1 MTTSWWKTGIIYQIY
16 PRSFQDSNGDG
27 VGDLRG
33 IISRLDYLAWLG
45 IDAIWLS
52 PICQSP
58 MKDFGYDV
66 SDYTAVDP
74 LFGTLDDFDALIA
87 EAAARQIKIV
97 IDLVPSH
104 TSDQHA
110 WFIEARSSRDNPK
123 RDWYIWADAKP
134 DGSPP
139 NNWLAYFGG
148 AAWTWDAATG
158 QYYMH
163 NFLPEQ
169 PELNYRNPMV
179 TEAMKGVVRF
189 WLGRGVAGMRV
200 DVIDRMLKDPEMCD
214 NPPDPNY
221 VEGVSNPQ
229 FKYLRVNSEQHP
241 DVHGLVREFRRTFDE
256 FGDRPIIGEIN
267 FTTDVAYITS
277 HYGAA
282 LDEIQLPFNFAFL
295 MLPWSAQAIRD
306 FVDRYDAAV
315 PEGGQP
321 NYVLGNHDVSRLA
334 TRLGSAQARVA
345 ALLLL
350 TLRGTP
356 TLYYGD
362 ELGMEDVYIAPE
374 QYQDPQG
381 INIGYSRDPQR
392 TPMQW
397 DITANA
403 GFTSAQPWL
412 PVAPDAMTRNVEVQ
426 GTQPDSV
433 LALYRRMIA
442 VRRATP
448 ALTTG
453 SYRSVDVKADDVFV
467 YVRESGEQRVC
478 VALNFGDRMQ
488 SLALRELGQGRI
500 IVSTHMDRTEAVD
513 MGALYLRENEG
524 VVVEVA
530 HTP

>member
-1 MTTSWWKTGIIYQIY
+1 MTAPWWKTGIIYQIY

-33 IISRLDYLAWLG
+33 IISRLDYLVWLG

-58 MKDFGYDV
+58 MKDFGYDI

-74 LFGTLDDFDALIA
+74 LFGTLDDFDELIA
-87 EAAARQIKIV
+87 EAAARQIKVV

-123 RDWYIWADAKP
+123 RDWYIWADARA

-148 AAWTWDAATG
+148 PAWTWDAATG

-200 DVIDRMLKDPEMCD
+200 DVIDRMLKDPEMRD

-229 FKYLRVNSEQHP
+229 FKYLRVNSEQHR

-267 FTTDVAYITS
+267 FTTDIAYITS

-282 LDEIQLPFNFAFL
+282 LDEMQLPFNFAFL

-315 PEGGQP
+315 PDGGQP
-321 NYVLGNHDVSRLA
+321 NYVLGNHDVSRMA

-381 INIGYSRDPQR
+381 INIGYSRDPER

-403 GFTSAQPWL
+403 GFTTAQPWL

-453 SYRSVDVKADDVFV
+453 SYRSADAKADDVFV
-467 YVRESGEQRVC
+467 YVRESGGQRVC

-488 SLALRELGQGRI
+488 TLALRDLGQGRI
-500 IVSTHMDRTEAVD
+500 VVSTHMDRTDAVD

-524 VVVEVA
+524 VVVA
-530 HTP
+530 LG